1 MKTMRPLEDP
11 CQGAVGEWIVPHK
24 VDKLRRMPKNAVSS
38 KLTAILYADV
48 AGYSRLT
55 GDDELGTHHR
65 VMSALDSATEFI
77 KTSGGSVLRYAGDAI
92 LAEFSSVVAAAN
104 ASIAIQNEL
113 QSRNQAT
120 PEDQQIRVR
129 IGINLGEV
137 LEDRGEIFGQGVNL
151 AARLEAAA
159 LPGGICVSAAVH
171 EQIVGK
177 VDVEFADGGFEE
189 FKNIAKPVHVFHWQP
204 GLTITGQDGTVLAKS
219 SVADLV
225 LPDKPSIAVLAFENM
240 STDPEQAF
248 FADGISEDII
258 TELSTFRSLFVI
270 ARNSSFAFKGQSID
284 VKEVGRKLGVRYV
297 VEGSVRRS
305 GNRVRVTAQL
315 IDAVNDKH
323 LWAERYDRELE
334 DIFAVQDEV
343 THAIVST
350 IEPHLASTERQRAR
364 RKPTESLGAW
374 ECYQRGLW
382 HMYQFQHDD
391 LIQALQLLER
401 AVALDPT
408 FSSAHAGLALTLHY
422 HVLLGFAPD
431 RDAELARAFEAGR
444 TAVKLDE
451 NDSFA
456 HLALGRIHTIHGEHD
471 AAIARCDIAISL
483 TPSYANAHF
492 GRAHSLW
499 MSGRASEAIASHDEA
514 MRLSPRD
521 PILWAFMASKA
532 IALILLGRYEEG
544 LDWALRAQ
552 RQPNAALW
560 AFLPEAAALAL
571 LERIDEA
578 RASLERAREL
588 QHDISVS
595 FVDHV
600 LPITDTD
607 YRALFMGGLI
617 KAGMPE

>member
-1 MKTMRPLEDP
+1 
-11 CQGAVGEWIVPHK
+11 
-24 VDKLRRMPKNAVSS
+24 MPKDAVSR

-65 VMSALDSATEFI
+65 VMSALDFATETI
-77 KTSGGSVLRYAGDAI
+77 KEGGGSVLRYAGDAI

-104 ASIAIQNEL
+104 ASVAIQNEL
-113 QSRNQAT
+113 LSRNRDVL
-120 PEDQQIRVR
+120 EEQQIRVR

-137 LEDRGEIFGQGVNL
+137 LEDRDEIFGEGVNL

-159 LPGGICVSAAVH
+159 LPGGICVSSAVH
-171 EQIVGK
+171 EQIVGR
-177 VDVEFADGGFEE
+177 VDVEFEDGGVEE
-189 FKNIAKPVHVFHWQP
+189 FKNIARPVHVYHWQP
-204 GLTITGQDGTVLAKS
+204 GLTTTGQGKTAMANS
-219 SVADLV
+219 SAPDLV
-225 LPDKPSIAVLAFENM
+225 LPDKPSIAVLPFDNM
-240 STDPEQAF
+240 STDPEQVF

-258 TELSTFRSLFVI
+258 TELSKFRSLFVI
-270 ARNSSFAFKGQSID
+270 ARNSSFAFKGQSIGI
-284 VKEVGRKLGVRYV
+284 KEISRKLGVRYV

-315 IDAVNDKH
+315 IDAVDDKH

-382 HMYQFQHDD
+382 HMHQYERDD
-391 LIQALQLLER
+391 LTQGLQLLDR
-401 AVALDPT
+401 AIALDPT
-408 FSSAHAGLALTLHY
+408 FSSAHAGLALSLYY
-422 HVLLGFAPD
+422 HVILGFASD
-431 RDAELARAFEAGR
+431 RDSEMARALDAGK
-444 TAVKLDE
+444 TAVRLDE
-451 NDSFA
+451 NDPFA
-456 HLALGRIHTIHGEHD
+456 HVALGRVHTFHREHD
-471 AAIARCDIAISL
+471 TAIAQCDIAISL

-499 MSGRASEAIASHDEA
+499 MSGRARDALDSHDEA

-532 IALILLGRYEEG
+532 IALIVLGRYEEG
-544 LDWALRAQ
+544 LDWALKAQ
-552 RQPNAALW
+552 QQPNTALW
-560 AFLPEAAALAL
+560 AFLPEASALAL
-571 LERIDEA
+571 LDRTPEA
-578 RASLERAREL
+578 EAALERARQL
-588 QHDISVS
+588 QLDVS
-595 FVDHV
+595 IGFVDHV
-600 LPITDTD
+600 LPITDTG
-607 YRALFMGGLI
+607 YRELFVGGLI
-617 KAGMPE
+617 KAGMRD

>member
-1 MKTMRPLEDP
+1 MRPLEDP
-11 CQGAVGEWIVPHK
+11 CQGAFDEWNVPRK
-24 VDKLRRMPKNAVSS
+24 VDKLRRMPKNAVSH

-65 VMSALDSATEFI
+65 VMSALDSATEII
-77 KTSGGSVLRYAGDAI
+77 KNGRGKVLRYAGDAI
-92 LAEFSSVVAAAN
+92 LAEFSSVVAATN
-104 ASIAIQNEL
+104 ASVAIQNEL
-113 QSRNQAT
+113 QSRNQDT
-120 PEDQQIRVR
+120 PEQQKIRIR
-129 IGINLGEV
+129 IGIHLGEV
-137 LEDRGEIFGQGVNL
+137 LEDRGEIFGEGVNL

-171 EQIVGK
+171 EQIAGK

-189 FKNIAKPVHVFHWQP
+189 FKNIAKPVHIYHWPP
-204 GLTITGQDGTVLAKS
+204 GSATTGRVPSTM
-219 SVADLV
+219 ADPIAVELV
-225 LPDKPSIAVLAFENM
+225 LPDKPSIAVLCFENM

-258 TELSTFRSLFVI
+258 TELSRFRSLFVI

-315 IDAVNDKH
+315 IDAVDDKH

-334 DIFAVQDEV
+334 DIFTVQDEV

-364 RKPTESLGAW
+364 RKPTESLDAW

-382 HMYQFQHDD
+382 HLYQYQRDD
-391 LIQALQLLER
+391 LSEGLKLLER
-401 AVALDPT
+401 AIALDPT
-408 FSSAHAGLALTLHY
+408 FSSAHAGLALSLY
-422 HVLLGFAPD
+422 YLVILGFATD
-431 RDAELARAFEAGR
+431 RDAELVRALDAGR

-451 NDSFA
+451 NDPFA
-456 HLALGRIHTIHGEHD
+456 HVALGRVHTLHAEHD
-471 AAIARCDIAISL
+471 TAIAHCDIAISL
-483 TPSYANAHF
+483 TPSYANAHM
-492 GRAHSLW
+492 GRAHSLL
-499 MSGRASEAIASHDEA
+499 MSGRAREAIDSHDEA

-532 IALILLGRYEEG
+532 IALIMLGRYEEG

-552 RQPNAALW
+552 QLPNTALW
-560 AFLPEAAALAL
+560 AFLPEASALAL
-571 LERIDEA
+571 LDRTDEA
-578 RASLERAREL
+578 KAALERARQL
-588 QHDISVS
+588 QRDVSVR
-595 FVDHV
+595 FVDHTM
-600 LPITDTD
+600 PITDTD
-607 YRALFMGGLI
+607 YRALFVGGLI

>member
-1 MKTMRPLEDP
+1 
-11 CQGAVGEWIVPHK
+11 
-24 VDKLRRMPKNAVSS
+24 MPNNAASH

-55 GDDELGTHHR
+55 GDDELGTHRR
-65 VMSALDSATEFI
+65 VMSALDSATEII

-104 ASIAIQNEL
+104 ASVAIQKEL
-113 QSRNQAT
+113 QSRNRGT
-120 PEDQQIRVR
+120 PEKQQIRLR

-137 LEDRGEIFGQGVNL
+137 LEDRDEIFGQGVNL

-171 EQIVGK
+171 EQIAGK
-177 VDVEFADGGFEE
+177 VDIEFEDGGFEE

-204 GLTITGQDGTVLAKS
+204 GLTTTGQDGTATAKS

-225 LPDKPSIAVLAFENM
+225 LPDKPSIAVLPFDNM

-248 FADGISEDII
+248 FADGISEDIT
-258 TELSTFRSLFVI
+258 TELSKFRSLFVI

-305 GNRVRVTAQL
+305 RNRVRVTAQL
-315 IDAVNDKH
+315 VDAVDDKH

-343 THAIVST
+343 TNAIVST

-382 HMYQFQHDD
+382 HMYQYQRDD
-391 LIQALQLLER
+391 LSEALKLLER
-401 AVALDPT
+401 AIALDPT
-408 FSSAHAGLALTLHY
+408 FSPAHAGLALSLY
-422 HVLLGFAPD
+422 YFVILGFATD
-431 RDAELARAFEAGR
+431 RDAELTRALDAGK
-444 TAVKLDE
+444 TAVRLDE
-451 NDSFA
+451 NDPFA
-456 HLALGRIHTIHGEHD
+456 HVALGRVHTLNREHD
-471 AAIARCDIAISL
+471 TAIAQCDIAISL
-483 TPSYANAHF
+483 TPSYAHAHF

-521 PILWAFMASKA
+521 PILWAYMASKA
-532 IALILLGRYEEG
+532 IALIMLDRYEEG

-552 RQPNAALW
+552 QQPNTALW
-560 AFLPEAAALAL
+560 AFLPEASALAL
-571 LERIDEA
+571 LGRTDEA
-578 RASLERAREL
+578 HAALERARQL
-588 QHDISVS
+588 QHDVSVR
-595 FVDHV
+595 FVDHT

-607 YRALFMGGLI
+607 YRELFVGGLI
-617 KAGMPE
+617 EAGMLE

>member
-1 MKTMRPLEDP
+1 
-11 CQGAVGEWIVPHK
+11 
-24 VDKLRRMPKNAVSS
+24 MPKNAVSS

-408 FSSAHAGLALTLHY
+408 FSSAHAGLALALHY

>member
-1 MKTMRPLEDP
+1 
-11 CQGAVGEWIVPHK
+11 
-24 VDKLRRMPKNAVSS
+24 MPKNAASH

-55 GDDELGTHHR
+55 GDDELGTHRR
-65 VMSALDSATEFI
+65 VMSALDSATEII

-104 ASIAIQNEL
+104 ASVAIQKEL
-113 QSRNQAT
+113 QSRNRDT
-120 PEDQQIRVR
+120 PEKQQIRLR

-137 LEDRGEIFGQGVNL
+137 LEDRDEIFGQGVNL

-171 EQIVGK
+171 EQIAGK
-177 VDVEFADGGFEE
+177 VDIEFEDGGFEE

-204 GLTITGQDGTVLAKS
+204 GLTTTGQDGTAAAKS

-225 LPDKPSIAVLAFENM
+225 LPDKPSIAVLPFDNM

-248 FADGISEDII
+248 FADGISEDIT
-258 TELSTFRSLFVI
+258 TELSKFRSLFVI

-315 IDAVNDKH
+315 VDAVDDKH

-343 THAIVST
+343 TNAIVST

-382 HMYQFQHDD
+382 HMYQYQRDD
-391 LIQALQLLER
+391 LSEALKLLER
-401 AVALDPT
+401 AIALDPT
-408 FSSAHAGLALTLHY
+408 FSPAHAGLALSLY
-422 HVLLGFAPD
+422 YFVILGFATD
-431 RDAELARAFEAGR
+431 RDAELTRALDAGK
-444 TAVKLDE
+444 TAVRLDE
-451 NDSFA
+451 NDPFA
-456 HLALGRIHTIHGEHD
+456 HVALGRVHTLNREHD
-471 AAIARCDIAISL
+471 TAIAQCDIAISL
-483 TPSYANAHF
+483 TPSYAHAHF

-521 PILWAFMASKA
+521 PILWAYMASKA
-532 IALILLGRYEEG
+532 IALIMLGRYEEG

-552 RQPNAALW
+552 QQPNTALW
-560 AFLPEAAALAL
+560 AFLPEASALAL
-571 LERIDEA
+571 LGRTDEA
-578 RASLERAREL
+578 HAALERARQL
-588 QHDISVS
+588 QHDVSVH
-595 FVDHV
+595 FVDHT

-607 YRALFMGGLI
+607 YRELFVGGLI
-617 KAGMPE
+617 AAGMLE